1 MSDANASAPLVT
13 VTIDGR
19 TVQVP
24 AGTLVVEAARR
35 AGVHIPVFC
44 YHPRLKP
51 AGVCRMCLVKVEKM
65 PKLVPACTTPVADGM
80 VVDTRHPEVREIQQA
95 VLEFLLIN
103 HPLDCPV
110 CDKGGECE
118 LQDLTFKYGPATS
131 RLADGKVRRRKAVDL
146 GPFIVLDEERCILC
160 RRCVRFDDEVAA
172 ESKLVVSER
181 AIDTVITTADGE
193 PYDHYFTGNTIEL
206 CPVGALTSKVY
217 RFRARPWDLSP
228 VASYCTLCSV
238 HCPVRLDFRH
248 GQLVRVVSQGAPEE
262 RIFGAPGLM
271 AAYHTPAEDVP
282 GFRGMG
288 WLCDRGRFNY
298 RYVHSPHR
306 LTAPLM
312 GRGPLKQP
320 VEWEQALERAAR
332 AIREAVAQ
340 HGAQSVAVIGG
351 GRLLAEEAWLLRRLA
366 DTVGTPHRD
375 HRASDQAVASLATP
389 SGRTGSADELEKAH
403 LVVVV
408 GQPLVE
414 QAPVMD
420 LAVRRAA
427 QGGAAVYVTGP
438 VRPAAY
444 RGRVRFE
451 AAQGAALASV
461 LRSWQAELVHAA
473 QGRPGFRACLVWDG
487 RGAWDGSAAAVGEAV
502 LELAGA
508 LERAGAEVH
517 VLVPGDQPQ
526 SRAAEAA
533 GMLPGP
539 GGLDTAGILRQAAEG
554 RIRVLY
560 LVGVNLVESFP
571 DRALVEAALS
581 ATPFVVVQDLF
592 LTETARAADLVLPAL
607 PAAMRGGTL
616 VDLDGR
622 THRLEPA
629 LPPDGAGRGDGEIIA
644 ELLRRLGGRAGR
656 DEAPAWDAV
665 VAALAPD
672 EARRLWAAP
681 DAVPALSA
689 DGVAGGGAPGA
700 TGLRVAPLVRLYA
713 GGGTVAFDPAFGAH
727 REPLAIWLNPAD
739 AARLGAGE
747 GAVAELRTAYG
758 SLRAPVRIVPA
769 LAPGYAGVPAG
780 AAGGGAWQLTAWHD
794 PHPAVAAL
802 EVRVAEVVPQGR

>member
-1 MSDANASAPLVT
+1 MSGADASGPMVT

-65 PKLVPACTTPVADGM
+65 PKLVPACTTPVTDGM

-172 ESKLVVSER
+172 ESKLVVNER
-181 AIDTVITTADGE
+181 AIDTVITTADAE

-206 CPVGALTSKVY
+206 CPVGALTSKIY

-248 GQLVRVVSQGAPEE
+248 GQLMRVVSQGAPEE
-262 RIFGAPGLM
+262 RIFGAPGPM

-298 RYVHSPHR
+298 RFVHSPHR
-306 LTAPLM
+306 LTSPLA

-320 VEWEQALERAAR
+320 VEWDEALERVAR
-332 AIREAVAQ
+332 GIREAVAQ
-340 HGAQSVAVIGG
+340 HGSSSVAIIGG

-366 DTVGTPHRD
+366 DVIGTPHRD
-375 HRASDQAVASLATP
+375 HRTSDQAVASLASP
-389 SGRTGSADELEKAH
+389 SGRTGSADHLETAH
-403 LVVVV
+403 LIVVV

-427 QGGAAVYVTGP
+427 QEGAAVYVAGP
-438 VRPAAY
+438 VRPRY
-444 RGRVRFE
+444 RGKVRFQ
-451 AAQGAALASV
+451 AAHGRALADV
-461 LRSWQAELVHAA
+461 LRSWQAELEQAVA
-473 QGRPGFRACLVWDG
+473 GRPGARVYLIWDG
-487 RGAWDGSAAAVGEAV
+487 RGAWDGSAAVIGEAV

-508 LERAGAEVH
+508 LERAGSEVH

-526 SRAAEAA
+526 SRAAEAV

-539 GGLDTAGILRQAAEG
+539 GGLGTAGILRQAAEG
-554 RIRVLY
+554 RIQVLY
-560 LVGVNLVESFP
+560 LVGVNLLERFP
-571 DRALVEAALS
+571 DRGLVEAALS
-581 ATPFVVVQDLF
+581 RTPLVVVQDLF
-592 LTETARAADLVLPAL
+592 LTETAKRADLVLPAL
-607 PAAMRGGTL
+607 PAVMRSGTL

-622 THRLEPA
+622 THRLEQA
-629 LPPDGAGRGDGEIIA
+629 LPSDGTGRSDGEILA
-644 ELLRRLGGRAGR
+644 ELIRRLGGKASL
-656 DEAPAWDAV
+656 DEAPKWGDV

-672 EARRLWAAP
+672 EARRWWAMEKDAAP
-681 DAVPALSA
+681 AAPVDGTTGSASPGAVPYL
-689 DGVAGGGAPGA
+689 V
-700 TGLRVAPLVRLYA
+700 PLVRLYA

-727 REPLAIWLNPAD
+727 RETLAVWLNPSD
-739 AARLGAGE
+739 ASRLGVEAGTE
-747 GAVAELRTAYG
+747 VELRTAHG
-758 SLRAPVRIVPA
+758 SVRAFVRIEPSM
-769 LAPGYAGVPAG
+769 APGYVGVPVG
-780 AAGGGAWQLTAWHD
+780 AAGGGAEQLATWWD
-794 PHPAVAAL
+794 PYPAVAAV
-802 EVRVAEVVPQGR
+802 EVLAPEVVHERR